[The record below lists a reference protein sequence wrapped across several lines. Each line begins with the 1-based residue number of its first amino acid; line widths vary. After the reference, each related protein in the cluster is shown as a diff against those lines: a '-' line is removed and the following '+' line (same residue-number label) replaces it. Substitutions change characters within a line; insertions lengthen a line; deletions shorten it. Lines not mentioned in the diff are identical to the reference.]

1 MAASE
6 DIIITEKPG
15 LRNPAMICGISGWVD
30 GGEAATGSVE
40 YLVQKL
46 SAQEFARIPIDRF
59 HVFQVPG
66 QIASRPRIKIEDG
79 LITEHDLPENQFYYW
94 HNPASDKDLVL
105 FQGTE
110 PNMHWEEYAEAIL
123 RLVAEFGIS
132 RIYLLGGVLDK
143 VPHTREPNVSCAC
156 SKPDLKVEML
166 KYGINFT
173 SYEGPS
179 RFGTT
184 LLYICQQNGIEMVS
198 LTARVTY
205 YPEYSIVVSHNPK
218 SIRALIKR
226 LNGMLRL
233 DLDISDLDE
242 EVVGFE
248 NRLSKIASRSEDFH
262 SYLEKLEK
270 DYVELKYEE
279 PFELTADEAVKIA
292 EDLLRGNTEE

>member
-1 MAASE
+1 MDASK
-6 DIIITEKPG
+6 DVIVTKKPG

-66 QIASRPRIKIEDG
+66 QIASRPLIKIEDG
-79 LITEHDLPENQFYYW
+79 IITEHSYPQNQFYYIA
-94 HNPASDKDLVL
+94 NPASDKDLIL

-110 PNMHWEEYAEAIL
+110 PNLHWDEYAEAIL
-123 RLVAEFGIS
+123 HVVSEFQVS

-143 VPHTREPNVSCAC
+143 IPHTREPNVSCAC

-166 KYGINFT
+166 KYGVRFT

-184 LLYICQQNGIEMVS
+184 LLYVCQQKGIEMVS

-226 LNGMLRL
+226 LNSIICLNL
-233 DLDISDLDE
+233 DMSDLDE
-242 EVVGFE
+242 EVVDFE
-248 NRLSKIASRSEDFH
+248 NRLGKIANRSADFH

-270 DYVELKYEE
+270 NYVELKYEE
-279 PFELTADEAVKIA
+279 PFELTADEAVQIA
-292 EDLLRGNTEE
+292 EDFLKGNTEE

>member
-6 DIIITEKPG
+6 DIIVTEKPG

-40 YLVQKL
+40 YLIQKL
-46 SAQEFARIPIDRF
+46 SAQEFAHIPIDRF

-79 LITEHDLPENQFYYW
+79 IITEHILPENQFYYW
-94 HNPASDKDLVL
+94 VNPASDKDLVL

-110 PNMHWEEYAEAIL
+110 PNLHWEEYAEAIL
-123 RLVAEFGIS
+123 RVVAEFGVS

-156 SKPDLKVEML
+156 SKQDLKVEML
-166 KYGINFT
+166 KYGVSFT

-198 LTARVTY
+198 LTTRVTY

-226 LNGMLRL
+226 LNSILRL
-233 DLDISDLDE
+233 DLDISDLNE
-242 EVVGFE
+242 EVTGFE
-248 NRLSKIASRSEDFH
+248 NRLGKIAGRSEDFH

-279 PFELTADEAVKIA
+279 PFELTADEAVQIA

>member
-143 VPHTREPNVSCAC
+143 APHTREPNVSCPC
-156 SKPDLKVEML
+156 STPDLKVEML